1 MKTKYLILTGI
12 AGLTVTAYYL
22 IFNRGKKGTREH
34 ENIKKQT
41 NGGEAYPGSYEQIKA
56 GALNIAWSAEE
67 NGMIL

>member
-41 NGGEAYPGSYEQIKA
+41 
-56 GALNIAWSAEE
+56 ALAEKHIRGVM
-67 NGMIL
+67 NKSKLAL